1 MEDAQ
6 LQAGEPLKTPS
17 PDLGRIGQLV
27 VHRTQD
33 WVKSTAGKLSV
44 LLKKIISCT
53 SAHQHWRVRL
63 EMVELDDHLLARCS
77 QSLGECVG
85 PLLEALVGAVND
97 EDPRVRK
104 RFDFHFCEKKRLN
117 PRLHDNRVFNGT
129 SLLQV

>member
-1 MEDAQ
+1 MEDTQ
-6 LQAGEPLKTPS
+6 LQAGQPWKTPS

-33 WVKSTAGKLSV
+33 WVKNTAGKLSV

-63 EMVELDDHLLARCS
+63 EMVQLNDHLLTRCS

-85 PLLEALVGAVND
+85 PLLEALVGAIND
-97 EDPRVRK
+97 EDPRVRE
-104 RFDFHFCEKKRLN
+104 RFD
-117 PRLHDNRVFNGT
+117 
-129 SLLQV
+129 LLTFL